1 LSREQRCLAKARH
14 LALWVVNSV
23 RRITGYRA
31 RAGAFYWGLAPLV
44 DSYGLVAA
52 NLIAASVV
60 LPDGELVDAD
70 AETLRDLRA
79 GDPVGIV
86 VDATYRLHPLPDL
99 TR

>member
-1 LSREQRCLAKARH
+1 MKQVVVDPDARTARH
-14 LALWVVNSV
+14 QPGVTVAELEQ
-23 RRITGYRA
+23 
-31 RAGAFYWGLAPLV
+31 AGFYWGLAPLV